1 MLSRCPFKKRS
12 GYMKNNTSVMVP
24 VAVIS
29 AAIGLLISV
38 LVDSIFEVIPL
49 NWSKVFSQLGVVSLI
64 LALGILIPTIM
75 QNNIVND
82 NLKQIRELLDESNS
96 QNPSP
101 EGNIR
106 RNIVL
111 SELQEDSDTKTITT
125 QYESDGVTVTS
136 TLKITIRKE

>member
-1 MLSRCPFKKRS
+1 
-12 GYMKNNTSVMVP
+12 MKNNTSVMVP